1 MIQTRG
7 KRIMPHSSGGG
18 SHSGG
23 SHGGYHR
30 SSGRSSY
37 RSHSDSYSRRRRRSQ
52 RYVYYRNNIPKFFE
66 TDSVFKPGFSIAKM
80 LVCILLLAV
89 GVFMISKAIPHV
101 PKYSDRSIIV
111 RDEVNVISDK
121 KAVISKLEEFQ
132 EKTGITP
139 AIITIPNETWMNGY
153 TSIERYAYYRYL
165 AEFSD
170 EMHWL
175 IVYSQPD
182 LKQEKRMYWYWEGMQ
197 GDYTDGVLTSSDT
210 SRFNTVFNSYLG
222 SNESFDDAVIKS
234 FAYITDNISMSPD
247 PIDLIIPVAVLFFA
261 VILTIITIY
270 KSIKYRNASPAPLEN
285 DLSAAYSS
293 SVPYSG
299 GYNPANAR
307 STAYTGT
314 INSRDLPD
322 EMPSLDAIPSAPHHA
337 PTERSVNCQY
347 CGCSF
352 TDKYSRCPF
361 CNAKR

>member
-1 MIQTRG
+1 
-7 KRIMPHSSGGG
+7 MPHSSGGG
-18 SHSGG
+18 SHGGGGHGG
-23 SHGGYHR
+23 SHGGSH
-30 SSGRSSY
+30 GRSGPRIS
-37 RSHSDSYSRRRRRSQ
+37 RSHFPGSR
-52 RYVYYRNNIPKFFE
+52 RYVYYRHNQPRYFYAGKN
-66 TDSVFKPGFSIAKM
+66 FKPGFDWKRLFVLLFYIPFFFVGFRM
-80 LVCILLLAV
+80 LREVI
-89 GVFMISKAIPHV
+89 GFV
-101 PKYSDRSIIV
+101 PKNYDHSIIIE
-111 RDEVNVISDK
+111 DDADVINNKSELR
-121 KAVISKLEEFQ
+121 STLESFMD
-132 EKTGITP
+132 KTGVAPSVVTVN
-139 AIITIPNETWMNGY
+139 NEEWQNVY
-153 TSIERYAYYRYL
+153 PSLENYAYHRYL
-165 AEFSD
+165 QEFND

-175 IVYSQPD
+175 IVYSQPRD
-182 LKQEKRMYWYWEGMQ
+182 PDPNFNDWFWEGMQ

-307 STAYTGT
+307 SAAYTGND
-314 INSRDLPD
+314 NSRDLPD

-337 PTERSVNCQY
+337 PAERSVNCQY